1 MYFDKTVH
9 YNKQNLNI
17 FHFVHCNQQNFTIFA
32 QKKRYGMELVSRPN
46 YYSKVE
52 KFLGKGILIV
62 LTGQRRVGKSY
73 IMKELVQ
80 RKKQLEDACVIYID
94 KEKTSFDF
102 IQNYKDLVN
111 YVEEHKE
118 TGKHIYI
125 LIDEV
130 QEIEE
135 FERGLR
141 NYYDSP
147 DIDIIVTGSNSDTL
161 SSDLATQLSGRYVE
175 IFVQGLSYGE
185 FLIFHNLED
194 NDNALRKYINFG
206 GLPGLRP
213 MGLDDPE
220 VIRQYLQGVYNTI
233 LVKDIVRRKKVRNV
247 PFLENL
253 IKYVGDNMGKPL
265 SATNIQ
271 NYMTSNKNEVSKNL
285 ILKYLKATTEA
296 FLVHNVT
303 RYNLHGKK
311 LLESNDK
318 YYFGDV
324 GLRNFV
330 VGGRR
335 ANDIEKL
342 VENLVYQHL
351 IRLGYKVT
359 VGQMYAT
366 EIDFVATKGD
376 DTIYVQASYLISED
390 ATFER
395 EFGNLQKISDNYPKY
410 VISMTPFMDSS
421 KYEGIIHIPLAEFL
435 KKGIVD

>member
-1 MYFDKTVH
+1 
-9 YNKQNLNI
+9 
-17 FHFVHCNQQNFTIFA
+17 
-32 QKKRYGMELVSRPN
+32 MELVYRPF

-52 KFLGKGILIV
+52 KLLGTGVLLV

-73 IMKELVQ
+73 VMREVVQ
-80 RKKQLEDACVIYID
+80 RKRQDSDSCVIYID
-94 KEKTSFDF
+94 KEKTDFDF
-102 IQNYKDLVN
+102 IQNYKDLVA
-111 YVEEHKE
+111 YIDERREP
-118 TGKHIYI
+118 GKHTFI

-130 QEIEE
+130 QEIEG

-141 NYYDSP
+141 NYYDNP

-161 SSDLATQLSGRYVE
+161 SSDLATLLSGRYVE
-175 IFVQGLSYGE
+175 IFVQGLSYEE

-194 NDNALRKYINFG
+194 KDDTLRRYINFG

-213 MGLDDPE
+213 IGLDDPE
-220 VIRQYLQGVYNTI
+220 VVRQYLQGVYNTI

-247 PFLENL
+247 SFLENL
-253 IKYVGDNMGKPL
+253 IKYVGDNIGKPL

-285 ILKYLKATTEA
+285 ILNYLKAMSEA

-303 RYNLHGKK
+303 RFNLHGKK
-311 LLESNDK
+311 LLENNDK

-324 GLRNFV
+324 GLRNFI

-335 ANDIEKL
+335 ANDIEKI

-366 EIDFVATKGD
+366 EIDFVGTKGD
-376 DTIYVQASYLISED
+376 DTIYVQAAYLISEES
-390 ATFER
+390 TFER
-395 EFGNLQKISDNYPKY
+395 EFGNLQKINDNYPKY

-421 KYEGIIHIPLAEFL
+421 KYEGIIHIPLADFL
-435 KKGIVD
+435 KNGF

>member
-1 MYFDKTVH
+1 
-9 YNKQNLNI
+9 
-17 FHFVHCNQQNFTIFA
+17 
-32 QKKRYGMELVSRPN
+32 MELVSRPN

-73 IMKELVQ
+73 VMRELVQ
-80 RKKQLEDACVIYID
+80 RKQTEDANIIYID
-94 KEKTSFDF
+94 KEKTAFDF
-102 IQNYKDLVN
+102 IANYKDLVA
-111 YVEEHKE
+111 YIDEQRVPQ
-118 TGKHIYI
+118 KHTYI

-147 DIDIIVTGSNSDTL
+147 EIDIIVTGSNSDTL
-161 SSDLATQLSGRYVE
+161 SSDLATLLSGRYVE
-175 IFVQGLSYGE
+175 IFIQGLSYEE
-185 FLIFHNLED
+185 FLVFHQLED
-194 NDNALRKYINFG
+194 NDETLRKYINYG

-253 IKYVGDNMGKPL
+253 IKYVGDNIGKPL

-271 NYMTSNKNEVSKNL
+271 NYMTSNQNEVSKNL

-324 GLRNFV
+324 GLRNFI

-335 ANDIEKL
+335 ANDIEKI

-366 EIDFVATKGD
+366 EIDFVGTKGD
-376 DTIYVQASYLISED
+376 DTIYVQASYLITEES
-390 ATFER
+390 TFER
-395 EFGNLQKISDNYPKY
+395 EFGNLKKINDNYPKY

-421 KYEGIIHIPLAEFL
+421 KYEGIIHVPLAKFL
-435 KKGIVD
+435 KKGLS

>member
-1 MYFDKTVH
+1 
-9 YNKQNLNI
+9 
-17 FHFVHCNQQNFTIFA
+17 
-32 QKKRYGMELVSRPN
+32 MELVSRPN

-73 IMKELVQ
+73 VMKELVQ

-118 TGKHIYI
+118 PGKHIYI

-194 NDNALRKYINFG
+194 NDDALRKYINFG

-233 LVKDIVRRKKVRNV
+233 LVKDIVRRKKIRNV

-253 IKYVGDNMGKPL
+253 VKYVGDNMGKPL

-376 DTIYVQASYLISED
+376 DTIYVQASYLIAED

-435 KKGIVD
+435 KKGSIG

>member
-1 MYFDKTVH
+1 
-9 YNKQNLNI
+9 
-17 FHFVHCNQQNFTIFA
+17 
-32 QKKRYGMELVSRPN
+32 MELVYRPY

-52 KFLGKGILIV
+52 KFLGTGVLLV

-73 IMKELVQ
+73 VMREVVQ
-80 RKKQLEDACVIYID
+80 RKRQDSDSCVIYID
-94 KEKTSFDF
+94 KEKTDFDF
-102 IQNYKDLVN
+102 IQNYKDLVA
-111 YVEEHKE
+111 YIDERREP
-118 TGKHIYI
+118 GKHTFI

-141 NYYDSP
+141 NYYDNP

-161 SSDLATQLSGRYVE
+161 SSDLATLLSGRYVE
-175 IFVQGLSYGE
+175 IFVQGLSYEE

-194 NDNALRKYINFG
+194 SDDTLRRYINFG

-213 MGLDDPE
+213 IGLDDPE
-220 VIRQYLQGVYNTI
+220 VVRQYLQGVYNTI

-247 PFLENL
+247 SFLENL
-253 IKYVGDNMGKPL
+253 IKYVGDNIGKPL

-285 ILKYLKATTEA
+285 ILNYLKAMSEA
-296 FLVHNVT
+296 FLVHDVT
-303 RYNLHGKK
+303 RFNLHGKK
-311 LLESNDK
+311 LLENNDK

-324 GLRNFV
+324 GLRNFI

-335 ANDIEKL
+335 ANDIEKI
-342 VENLVYQHL
+342 VENIVYQHL

-366 EIDFVATKGD
+366 EIDFVGTKGD
-376 DTIYVQASYLISED
+376 DTIYVQAAYLISEES
-390 ATFER
+390 TFER
-395 EFGNLQKISDNYPKY
+395 EFGNLQKINDNYPKY

-421 KYEGIIHIPLAEFL
+421 KYEGIIHVPLADFL
-435 KKGIVD
+435 KNGF